1 MEEFLTSIES
11 AREELKRVD
20 HLVYVSLK
28 YTRTADV
35 IKHVIKRMMSTI
47 DFCIV
52 ALLEHEKAKELIET
66 EEISKA
72 PTQRAEIAR
81 EIFKNDETINK
92 MIDFFLLLKKIDKAQ
107 YTKSQ
112 EFRRH
117 VALTASL
124 ENGILYEVNIDVVTE
139 KYQELR
145 GFVDYVS
152 GLVV

>member
-1 MEEFLTSIES
+1 MEEFLTSIEN

-35 IKHVIKRMMSTI
+35 IKHVIKRMISTI

-52 ALLEHEKAKELIET
+52 ALLEHEKKKGTIDDVST
-66 EEISKA
+66 A
-72 PTQRAEIAR
+72 PTQRAEVAR
-81 EIFKNDETINK
+81 DLFKKDEMINK
-92 MIDFFLLLKKIDKAQ
+92 MIDLFLLFKKIDKAQ

-124 ENGILYEVNIDVVTE
+124 ENGVLYEVNIDVVTE
-139 KYQELR
+139 RYQELR
-145 GFVDYVS
+145 GFVEYIS
-152 GLVV
+152 GVVA